1 MIPSV
6 TTTCTSSAHP
16 AGSSADPKCRV
27 DMFSKPAGQ
36 NTSAII
42 CIDIYS
48 RQASAV
54 EGICCMAERFDRI
67 WHNARLATV
76 RGDLA
81 DLGVIERG
89 VIAARDGR
97 IAFAGDRSDFPSG
110 ADAAERIDCAGRW
123 ITPGLVDCHTHLVFG
138 GNRAQEFELRLQGAS
153 YEEIARA
160 GGGIVSTVAA
170 TRASSEAELVASA
183 LPRLDA
189 LIGEGVTTVE
199 IKSGYGLNTE
209 TEMRQLSAARAVGR
223 NRPVTIRTTFLGAH
237 ALPAEA
243 DGDKDR
249 YIDLVCREMLPAV
262 AQAGLA
268 DAVDGFMEGI
278 AFSGDQTA
286 RVFRVAKALG
296 LPVKLHAD
304 QLSNLGGAALASE
317 FSALSADHLE
327 HTDHAGVAAM
337 ARADTVAVLL
347 PGAFYFIRETTKPP
361 VELFRTHGVNMALA
375 TDCNPG
381 SSPLT
386 SLLLAMNMGATLFR
400 MTVAECLAGVTRE
413 GARALGVFGETGTLE
428 AGKWCDLAIWDINR
442 PAELI
447 YRMGFNPLHSRVWK
461 GR

>member
-1 MIPSV
+1 
-6 TTTCTSSAHP
+6 
-16 AGSSADPKCRV
+16 
-27 DMFSKPAGQ
+27 
-36 NTSAII
+36 
-42 CIDIYS
+42 
-48 RQASAV
+48 
-54 EGICCMAERFDRI
+54 MAERFDRI
-67 WHNARLATV
+67 WHNARLATL
-76 RGDLA
+76 RGDLPE
-81 DLGVIERG
+81 LGVIERG
-89 VIAARDGR
+89 VIATRDGR
-97 IAFAGDRSDFPSG
+97 IVFAGARSDFSSG

-138 GNRAQEFELRLQGAS
+138 GNRAHEFELRLQGAS

-189 LIGEGVTTVE
+189 LIGEGVTTLE

-209 TEMRQLSAARAVGR
+209 TEMRQLSAARALGR
-223 NRPVTIRTTFLGAH
+223 NRPVAIRTTFLGAH
-237 ALPAEA
+237 ALPPEA

-249 YIDLVCREMLPAV
+249 YIDLVCQEMLPAA
-262 AQAGLA
+262 AQAELA
-268 DAVDGFMEGI
+268 DAVDAFMEGI

-286 RVFRVAKALG
+286 RVFRAAKALG

-337 ARADTVAVLL
+337 ARAGTVAVLL

-361 VELFRTHGVNMALA
+361 VELFRAHGVNMALA

-386 SLLLAMNMGATLFR
+386 SLLLVMNMGATLFR

-413 GARALGVFGETGTLE
+413 GARALGVLGETGTLE
-428 AGKWCDLAIWDINR
+428 VGKCCDLAIWDIDR

-447 YRMGFNPLHSRVWK
+447 YRMGFNPLHGRVWM